1 MSIRSN
7 SYLALRFKEVVCMAN
22 RKGVAEKNK
31 MALVMSLGKAYKNEL
46 LTFNNNVITLYDESN
61 NKIVSMDAETGN
73 WIGSNAG
80 KNKGNRRAYF
90 AIPVDTDKKVM
101 ECPNYTFK
109 ILSLCLTRRT
119 KSDVEKCLKYLDED
133 KNMVINHI
141 NGDTLDNTDSNLEVV
156 TVRENNAHG
165 AYMKNVNEHYPDI
178 VEKVGDSYRWTDRI
192 GVSCEEINDWN
203 EWHKDDPIVTIVN
216 RNGKYNH
223 THDKDYITESL
234 KYFNKI

>member
-1 MSIRSN
+1 
-7 SYLALRFKEVVCMAN
+7 MAN

-31 MALVMSLGKAYKNEL
+31 RALVMSLYKAYKNGL
-46 LTFNNNVITLYDESN
+46 LKFNNNVITLYDESN

-119 KSDVEKCLKYLDED
+119 KSDVEKCSKYLDKD

-156 TVRENNAHG
+156 TVGMNNAHG
-165 AYMKNVNEHYPDI
+165 AYMREVNTYFPDI
-178 VEKVGDSYRWTDRI
+178 VEKIETTNRRGKTETSYRWTDEI
-192 GVSCEEINDWN
+192 GVSCDEIELWN
-203 EWHKDDPIVTIVN
+203 KSHADNPIRGIRN
-216 RNGKYNH
+216 KNGKWN
-223 THDKDYITESL
+223 TVHDKDYITESL

>member
-1 MSIRSN
+1 
-7 SYLALRFKEVVCMAN
+7 MAN
-22 RKGVAEKNK
+22 RKGAAEKNM
-31 MALVMSLGKAYKNEL
+31 MALKTSLVKAYKNGL

-80 KNKGNRRAYF
+80 KNKGNHRAYF

-119 KSDVEKCLKYLDED
+119 KSDVEKCFKYVDKD

-156 TVRENNAHG
+156 TVGMNNAHG
-165 AYMKNVNEHYPDI
+165 AYMREVNTYFPDI
-178 VEKVGDSYRWTDRI
+178 VEKIETTNRRGNTETSYRWTDEI
-192 GVSCEEINDWN
+192 GVSCDEIEKWN
-203 EWHKDDPIVTIVN
+203 KSHADNPIRGI
-216 RNGKYNH
+216 RSKNGKWN
-223 THDKDYITESL
+223 TVHDRSYIIDSL